1 MARKTNTEHKFRRK
15 EKVVA
20 IVDLEGVPAGTP
32 GKIYYEA
39 GVNWIR
45 YHVAFENG
53 VELGNVD
60 GGALTTV
67 ADWEERVREE
77 RRAARTA
84 AAG

>member
-20 IVDLEGVPAGTP
+20 AVDLEGVPAGTP

-45 YHVAFENG
+45 YHVAFDNG
-53 VELGNVD
+53 AELSNVD
-60 GGALTTV
+60 GGALLSR
-67 ADWEERVREE
+67 ADWDERQAAE
-77 RRAARTA
+77 RRAAR